1 MEVQRTHVIFVF
13 RPIYGRQL
21 GIEILHEINGVDAMC
36 NRMNDCK
43 QINRKIHRNRM
54 DVTFSAH
61 RKLRLASPQDID
73 GCSLASPS
81 STPSA
86 ERKSCSI
93 LCGRLYWMS
102 CTPEESSGRWW
113 RLWLEPWH
121 VLCKTLAVW
130 KASTKKKFL
139 RTKTLKI
146 SCWQILCVFP
156 QKMSRPDL
164 PQATSAGNS
173 SSHLCSRRD
182 TLCRRRKN
190 WQSATPSMRGREKI
204 SRSLITPA

>member
-1 MEVQRTHVIFVF
+1 MPSIVHPENPTGVKNIKRRAFCWGCRQPWLIEAMTMEVQRTHVIFVF

-81 STPSA
+81 STPSV

-130 KASTKKKFL
+130 KASRKEENFTNKNIENLVLADFVCFPTKNE
-139 RTKTLKI
+139 
-146 SCWQILCVFP
+146 P
-156 QKMSRPDL
+156 PG
-164 PQATSAGNS
+164 P
-173 SSHLCSRRD
+173 
-182 TLCRRRKN
+182 
-190 WQSATPSMRGREKI
+190 TPSNFRR
-204 SRSLITPA
+204 